1 MAVDLAAGKSLFVLM
16 DDFMPGFGYDAGGAQ
31 PGRTRADDE
40 GIPQAAQRS
49 GSVSGYWRLMS
60 MPSRTI
66 VRQA

>member
-1 MAVDLAAGKSLFVLM
+1 MIRQW
-16 DDFMPGFGYDAGGAQ
+16 DALVIGAQ

-40 GIPQAAQRS
+40 GIPLADHRS
-49 GSVSGYWRLMS
+49 CSLSGYWRLMS